1 MKVREVEEVLVARE
15 TADGDGVRLKRVFGG
30 GGNAHRFDPYLMM
43 DEFGSHDASDY
54 IGGFP
59 SHPHRGFETITY
71 MLEGHMEHNDHMGNT
86 GALESGDVQWMTAG
100 AGVIHSE
107 MPKQD
112 EGRMRGF
119 QVWLNLPGREK
130 MQPPAWRDI
139 PAASIPEYSV
149 GAARVKAVAGR
160 LRAADQLLEGAAS
173 VASTD
178 PGYLDVHMDE
188 GGTLDLELPDAHTAL
203 LYVYEGQAD
212 IGKRQARLEKGRLAR
227 LSEGGRLH
235 LAAHPGTRMILLTG
249 RPIGEPIVQYGPFV
263 MNTTEEIEQALRDY
277 RAGTL
282 AGKVQNANPE

>member
-1 MKVREVEEVLVARE
+1 VEEVLMARE
-15 TADGDGVRLKRVFGG
+15 AADGDGVRLKRVFGG
-30 GGNAHRFDPYLMM
+30 GGNPHRFDPYLMM
-43 DEFGSHDASDY
+43 DEFGSDEASDY

-71 MLEGHMEHNDHMGNT
+71 MLEGHMEHKDHMGNT
-86 GALESGDVQWMTAG
+86 GALKSGDVQWMTAG

-139 PAASIPEYSV
+139 AAASIPEYSV
-149 GAARVKAVAGR
+149 GNARIKAVAGR
-160 LRAADQLLEGAAS
+160 LLAADQVLEGAAC
-173 VASTD
+173 VESTD
-178 PGYLDVHMDE
+178 PGYLDIHVDE
-188 GGTLDLELPDAHTAL
+188 GGPVELDLPESYTAL
-203 LYVYEGQAD
+203 LYVYEGRAD
-212 IGKRQARLEKGRLAR
+212 IGGKWVEKGWLAR
-227 LSEGGRLH
+227 LSRGGRLQ
-235 LAAHPGTRMILLTG
+235 LEAAAGTRMILLTG
-249 RPIGEPIVQYGPFV
+249 RPIGEPVAQYGPFV

-282 AGKVQNANPE
+282 VQNANAE